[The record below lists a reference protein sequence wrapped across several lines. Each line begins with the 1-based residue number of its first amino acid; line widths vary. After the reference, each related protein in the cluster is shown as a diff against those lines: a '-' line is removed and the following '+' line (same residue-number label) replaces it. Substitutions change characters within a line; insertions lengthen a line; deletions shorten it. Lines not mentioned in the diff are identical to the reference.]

1 MELAEKMAKRSMQS
15 DRLLFYIIGL
25 SAVLLSQTFLQIVIS
40 FACMVALLVWL
51 WLIQRRVFAFRDLAR
66 SGQGYKKSAKTDS

>member
-25 SAVLLSQTFLQIVIS
+25 SAVLLGQTFLQIAIA
-40 FACMVALLVWL
+40 FACMLALLVWL
-51 WLIQRRVFAFRDLAR
+51 WLTQRRMLHTETLHALDKL
-66 SGQGYKKSAKTDS
+66 

>member
-51 WLIQRRVFAFRDLAR
+51 WLIQRRVAFRDLAR